1 MHIPIEE
8 IRQSLTYLIPE
19 AWLLLGL
26 LIVLCLDMFAGT
38 RKNIY
43 FTTITLVVLGVSTCY
58 LLGALIDR
66 DSLPPRTFMNEMLE
80 QNTAIL
86 FSKILLGIS
95 GMIGVVFIQISPSSQ
110 WLRERGETYILLL
123 AILMGSYFLVASI
136 NLFMVFLS
144 LELISI
150 PSYLLVASRF
160 DKKSTEAGIKYLLY
174 GAFATGVMLFGISLL
189 YGLTAGMDLFSDRW
203 IRVFAEVPVFSKWIV
218 LGLVLAA
225 LFFKTS
231 LFPFHPW
238 TPDTYEGSGW
248 GVLNILSTV
257 PKIAA
262 FVFLLK
268 LSALFQGFQTYT
280 LLLAVVVTLSLVV
293 GNLSALM
300 QDNTRRLMAY
310 SSIAQSG
317 FIGMAIIGGGDLSQQ
332 STFFYLV
339 VYLFSVPAALAILD
353 YFENLTAGDA
363 VNNFNGLG
371 KQEPVMSIIFVIVM
385 ATLIGLPPTGG
396 FFAKLFV
403 FTTVWEQYETIQSP
417 ILLGV
422 VGAAVVGTIA
432 SVFYYMK
439 VPYALFFKGFENT
452 IILTSKHKS
461 SLLFVS
467 LIMLPVLGLF
477 FAPSWLM
484 DLLKLI
490 VGNI

>member
-26 LIVLCLDMFAGT
+26 LMVLCLDMFAVT
-38 RKNIY
+38 RRNTY
-43 FTTITLVVLGVSTCY
+43 FATITLSVLGMSTCY

-66 DSLPPRTFMNEMLE
+66 DSLPAFTFMNEMLE

-86 FSKILLGIS
+86 FSKVLLGIS
-95 GMIGVVFIQISPSSQ
+95 GIIAVVFIQISPSSQ

-174 GAFATGVMLFGISLL
+174 GAFATGIMLFGISLI
-189 YGLTAGMDLFSDRW
+189 YGLTAGLDLFSDRW

-280 LLLAVVVTLSLVV
+280 LLLAVIVTLSLIV

-300 QDNTRRLMAY
+300 QDNARRLMAY

-353 YFENLTAGDA
+353 YFENLTSGDA

-371 KQEPVMSIIFVIVM
+371 KKEPVMSIIFVIIM

-403 FTTVWEQYETIQSP
+403 FTVVWQQYETIQSP

-467 LIMLPVLGLF
+467 LVMLPVLGLF
-477 FAPSWLM
+477 FAPGWLM

>member
-1 MHIPIEE
+1 VHIPIEE

>member
-1 MHIPIEE
+1 VHIPIEE

-95 GMIGVVFIQISPSSQ
+95 GMIAVVFIQISPSSQ

>member
-95 GMIGVVFIQISPSSQ
+95 GMIAVVFIQISPSSQ

>member
-8 IRQSLTYLIPE
+8 IRRSLAYLIPE

-26 LIVLCLDMFAGT
+26 LIVLCLDMFSVT
-38 RKNIY
+38 RKNAY
-43 FTTITLVVLGVSTCY
+43 FATITLSALGVSTCY
-58 LLGALIDR
+58 VLGALVDR
-66 DSLPPRTFMNEMLE
+66 SSLPALTYMNEMLE

-95 GMIGVVFIQISPSSQ
+95 GVIAVIFIQISPSSQ
-110 WLRERGETYILLL
+110 WLRERGEAYILLL
-123 AILMGSYFLVASI
+123 AILLGSYFLVASV

-189 YGLTAGMDLFSDRW
+189 YGLTGGLDLFSDRW

-248 GVLNILSTV
+248 GVLNVLSTV

-280 LLLAVVVTLSLVV
+280 LLLAVIVTLSLLV

-317 FIGMAIIGGGDLSQQ
+317 FIGMAIVGGGDLSQQ
-332 STFFYLV
+332 SAFFYLV
-339 VYLFSVPAALAILD
+339 VYLFSVPPALAILD
-353 YFENLTAGDA
+353 YFENLTTGDA

-371 KQEPVMSIIFVIVM
+371 KQEPVMSIIFVIIM

-403 FTTVWEQYETIQSP
+403 FTSVWQQYETIQSP
-417 ILLGV
+417 LLLGV
-422 VGAAVVGTIA
+422 VGAAAVGTIA

-452 IILTSKHKS
+452 IILTSKNKS

-467 LIMLPVLGLF
+467 LTMLPVLGLF